1 MITRRQSNARSQ
13 VQRVLAPLVE
23 SKVGPEQAERY
34 RRECDKRTA
43 GRKRAVVLN
52 LVAALDER
60 LILTAEQRAA
70 LVQSLSSDYQNS
82 WDQWFEMFAFGN
94 PQYLPFVRDESIA
107 ALLNVT
113 QKSVWQQVS
122 KLHRNTFSLVQVHW
136 AGMGGQATEIQE
148 IARMVE
154 EAQDDK

>member
-1 MITRRQSNARSQ
+1 M
-13 VQRVLAPLVE
+13 
-23 SKVGPEQAERY
+23 
-34 RRECDKRTA
+34 
-43 GRKRAVVLN
+43 N

-122 KLHRNTFSLVQVHW
+122 KLHRNTFSRVQVHW